1 MLKVSK
7 RTSKFALLEDQPAQ
21 GLTHRGQKITDL
33 KEFNDINFGSDE
45 DDEQFQEMHDKLN
58 FTGFD
63 EEEKP
68 KDDRP
73 KSKTEIYKEI
83 IEKSKMHKHLR
94 QELYEENLEK
104 ANELDEKFPE
114 LTSKLQFRTRD
125 SNVKDR
131 LASQDHEF

>member
-33 KEFNDINFGSDE
+33 KEFNDINFGSDD

-63 EEEKP
+63 EEEEKP

-104 ANELDEKFPE
+104 AN
-114 LTSKLQFRTRD
+114 
-125 SNVKDR
+125 
-131 LASQDHEF
+131 